1 VRGWERRRHRSLPV
15 EAGVEGEAV
24 DEDEPVSYL
33 DHVVLGSLGGTDLDE
48 DGWLTRERV
57 LRALIGVGAG

>member
-1 VRGWERRRHRSLPV
+1 M
-15 EAGVEGEAV
+15 